1 LPPELVFLLQLVVS
15 GIAIGGIYG
24 LVALGF
30 VLIYKATD
38 VLNLAQGEMLML
50 GAYISYDMLTRY
62 GLPFVV
68 ALPVTL
74 LFSVALGLLIE
85 RAVLRPLIGEP
96 IISVIMVTLGL
107 AIFLRAVVT
116 AIWGTEYRAYPTVPL
131 LRGEAVRLGPVTV
144 AQEFVWSFAI
154 ALALVAGFG
163 LAFRYTKMGIAM
175 RAVADDQQAA
185 LSMGISVRRVF
196 ALSWII
202 SAAVST
208 IGGILLANIQG
219 LGILLATLGLKVL
232 PVTIVGGLDS
242 MAGAVIGGIVIGV
255 LETLS
260 AGYLDQPLG
269 GGVREVAPFVFLVL
283 ILLVKPYGLFGKERI
298 ERV

>member
-1 LPPELVFLLQLVVS
+1 MPPELVFPLQLVVS
-15 GIAIGGIYG
+15 GVAIGGVYG

-30 VLIYKATD
+30 VLIYKATN

-50 GAYISYDMLTRY
+50 GAYISYDILTRY
-62 GLPFVV
+62 GLPFPV
-68 ALPVTL
+68 ALLVTL
-74 LFSVALGLLIE
+74 LFSVVLGVLIE
-85 RAVLRPLIGEP
+85 RTVLRPLIGEP

-107 AIFLRAVVT
+107 AIFLRAMVI
-116 AIWGTEYRAYPTVPL
+116 AIWGTEYRAYPVV
-131 LRGEAVRLGPVTV
+131 LRGEPVRLGLVTV
-144 AQEFVWSFAI
+144 AQEFIWSFAI
-154 ALALVAGFG
+154 ALVLVAAFG
-163 LAFRYTKMGIAM
+163 LAFRYTKIGIAM

-232 PVTIVGGLDS
+232 PVTILGGLDS
-242 MAGAVIGGIVIGV
+242 MAGAVIGGIVIGT

-269 GGVREVAPFVFLVL
+269 GGVREVVPFLFLVL